1 MIGIFILILLGI
13 ILFLIEFLV
22 VPGITIAGIG
32 GLILMGSGIYL
43 AFANFSTQI
52 GFIVLVA
59 TLLSSVIILAIALR
73 SRTWKGVMLS
83 DKIDG
88 KVNLGPGI
96 DVVKPGDKGITLTRL
111 NPIGKIRV
119 NGINMEGKS
128 LQGYLNQKTEIEV
141 IKITGSQAIVK
152 PLK

>member
-1 MIGIFILILLGI
+1 MIGVFILILLGI
-13 ILFLIEFLV
+13 LLFLIEFLV

-32 GLILMGSGIYL
+32 GLILMGGGVYL
-43 AFANFSTQI
+43 AFENFNAQV
-52 GFIVLVA
+52 GFIVLIA
-59 TLLSSVIILAIALR
+59 TLVSSVAILALALR
-73 SRTWKGVMLS
+73 SRTWKGVALS

-88 KVNLGPGI
+88 KVNTGPGLNVI
-96 DVVKPGDKGITLTRL
+96 NPGDKGITLTRL

-119 NGINMEGKS
+119 NGIIIEGKS

>member
-1 MIGIFILILLGI
+1 MIGVFILILLGI

-32 GLILMGSGIYL
+32 GLILMGSGVYL
-43 AFANFSTQI
+43 AFENFNSQV
-52 GFIVLVA
+52 GFIVLIV

-88 KVNLGPGI
+88 KVNTGPGLNMI
-96 DVVKPGDKGITLTRL
+96 NPGDKGMTLTRL

-119 NGINMEGKS
+119 NGIIMEGKS
-128 LQGYLNQKTEIEV
+128 IQGYLNQKTEIEV

>member
-1 MIGIFILILLGI
+1 MIGVFILILLGI

-32 GLILMGSGIYL
+32 GLILMGSGVYL
-43 AFANFSTQI
+43 AFENFNSQV
-52 GFIVLVA
+52 GFIVLIV

-88 KVNLGPGI
+88 KVNTGPGLNA
-96 DVVKPGDKGITLTRL
+96 VNPGDKGITLTRL

-119 NGINMEGKS
+119 NGIILEGKS
-128 LQGYLNQKTEIEV
+128 LQGYMNQKTEIEV